1 MSLNKTQAEGKPIWL
16 SLKLEGSLGQK
27 DPPLRHEM
35 WPWMSVEGH
44 LLRGHTGFPSE
55 SSSHT
60 RPPTPSRWHVP
71 LASPHTRAS
80 HVPNLVL
87 QEVHVPVK
95 QGVGRRQDAHGLHPG
110 ATLQLA
116 LHRHVG
122 EAGQAEEG
130 PLPEIA
136 RTDPMCS
143 VDHHQRNFVQLRV
156 LI

>member
-1 MSLNKTQAEGKPIWL
+1 M
-16 SLKLEGSLGQK
+16 
-27 DPPLRHEM
+27 
-35 WPWMSVEGH
+35 
-44 LLRGHTGFPSE
+44 
-55 SSSHT
+55 
-60 RPPTPSRWHVP
+60 
-71 LASPHTRAS
+71 ASPHTHAS

-110 ATLQLA
+110 AALQLT

-143 VDHHQRNFVQLRV
+143 VDHPQRNFVPLRV